1 MQRYTNKPLPSLP
14 ERVKSFTT
22 LLDLPSRGEVLLLTR
37 QKTVTLYHLTI
48 LIVTQIGDFF
58 IDSNRITGIT
68 DEDYILAERA
78 LDAVKAISQTAYQ
91 SVYVI
96 DYNCRNFLY
105 VSDNPLFLCGYSA
118 QQVKEMGYAF
128 YLNNVPKDEQAML
141 TEINSAGFSAFE
153 QVSPEDRPRCTMSYD
168 FHLLIHGKKMMIN
181 HKITPLLLTPTGK
194 VWLALCTVALSSRKE
209 PGHIY
214 FRILGQSSHK
224 EYDLADHSWHTCEAI
239 TLKPEE
245 KQILTLAAQGF
256 TTKEIGEQLF
266 RSENTVKFYR
276 KALFEKLE
284 VTSITE
290 ALAFATNYGLI

>member
-1 MQRYTNKPLPSLP
+1 MAKL
-14 ERVKSFTT
+14 VIISFFSDRKTCISF
-22 LLDLPSRGEVLLLTR
+22 PGTR
-37 QKTVTLYHLTI
+37 T
-48 LIVTQIGDFF
+48 
-58 IDSNRITGIT
+58 
-68 DEDYILAERA
+68 
-78 LDAVKAISQTAYQ
+78 
-91 SVYVI
+91 
-96 DYNCRNFLY
+96 
-105 VSDNPLFLCGYSA
+105 
-118 QQVKEMGYAF
+118 
-128 YLNNVPKDEQAML
+128 
-141 TEINSAGFSAFE
+141 
-153 QVSPEDRPRCTMSYD
+153 
-168 FHLLIHGKKMMIN
+168 
-181 HKITPLLLTPTGK
+181 
-194 VWLALCTVALSSRKE
+194 
-209 PGHIY
+209 GHIY

>member
-1 MQRYTNKPLPSLP
+1 
-14 ERVKSFTT
+14 
-22 LLDLPSRGEVLLLTR
+22 
-37 QKTVTLYHLTI
+37 
-48 LIVTQIGDFF
+48 
-58 IDSNRITGIT
+58 
-68 DEDYILAERA
+68 
-78 LDAVKAISQTAYQ
+78 
-91 SVYVI
+91 
-96 DYNCRNFLY
+96 
-105 VSDNPLFLCGYSA
+105 
-118 QQVKEMGYAF
+118 
-128 YLNNVPKDEQAML
+128 
-141 TEINSAGFSAFE
+141 
-153 QVSPEDRPRCTMSYD
+153 
-168 FHLLIHGKKMMIN
+168 MMIN

-224 EYDLADHSWHTCEAI
+224 EYDLDDHSWHTCEAI
-239 TLKPEE
+239 ILKPEE

>member
-1 MQRYTNKPLPSLP
+1 M
-14 ERVKSFTT
+14 
-22 LLDLPSRGEVLLLTR
+22 LTR
-37 QKTVTLYHLTI
+37 QKSVTLYHLTI

-105 VSDNPLFLCGYSA
+105 VSDNPLFLCGHSA
-118 QQVKEMGYAF
+118 QQVKEMGYTF

-181 HKITPLLLTPTGK
+181 
-194 VWLALCTVALSSRKE
+194 LSSRKE